1 MRETQSLESLETVET
16 GRKGR
21 KYNGRNSERKKGT
34 AGKGM
39 REKIKPKAPPA
50 RAANSGS
57 CSA

>member
-1 MRETQSLESLETVET
+1 MRESQRLESLTVET
-16 GRKGR
+16 GRK
-21 KYNGRNSERKKGT
+21 YNRRNSERKRGT